1 MGTSA
6 TAAEAQAS
14 RATADGVWRCEGK
27 KVLRCIMRVSA
38 NKVQLNFT
46 NKTYKTINSEFFL
59 NCAGTSGQKVYDL
72 KKGLKPRGGYL
83 SRVITCP
90 NGLRDSA
97 IGIQRTPSGS
107 DAWYTPRIA
116 I

>member
-1 MGTSA
+1 MGASVTV
-6 TAAEAQAS
+6 AEAQAS
-14 RATADGVWRCEGK
+14 RAAGDGVWRCEGE

-46 NKTYKTINSEFFL
+46 NKTYGTINSEFLL
-59 NCAGTSGQKVYDL
+59 NCAGPAGQTAYVL

-83 SRVITCP
+83 SKVITCP
-90 NGLRDSA
+90 KRLQDSA